1 MANVQKYFEQFHD
14 KIRTDLEMNQTLREK
29 KEIILRLLRR
39 RLQEA
44 GRPGFDEL
52 LQGSYSTPIRTGV
65 KPIADLEYDIDIGL
79 RFAFDETEYTAKEVR
94 AWIFEAIDGHTDSVK
109 EMGPCIRVG
118 YSDGYHVDL
127 VCYANW
133 VDSVG
138 VEQFRLA
145 HRDNGWRPADPPKLL
160 SHVKQARQRYEG
172 TEDSKTKTDQLRRVV
187 RYLKRWYDV
196 AIPED
201 SDAKPTGLA
210 FSLLAIEKL
219 SPAYAY
225 DGSPDD
231 RSALRAL
238 AAASA
243 AALGRIVAFKPT
255 PEYEDMFGKL
265 SEREMADLKN
275 RFEEMKDALDQAA
288 EETDPVKACE
298 ALQKVFGDDF
308 PVPEPEDTARKT
320 KAPAIVTSSSSA

>member
-14 KIRTDLEMNQTLREK
+14 TIRTDLEMNQTLREK
-29 KEIILRLLRR
+29 RDIILRLIRK

-44 GRPGFDEL
+44 DRPGFDEL
-52 LQGSYSTPIRTGV
+52 LQGSYSTPIRMGV

-79 RFAFDETEYTAKEVR
+79 RFAFDDSEYTAEEVR
-94 AWIFEAIDGHTDSVK
+94 AWIFEAIDGHTDSVE

-118 YSDGYHVDL
+118 YADGYHVDL

-133 VDSVG
+133 VDAAE

-145 HRDNGWRPADPPKLL
+145 HRDTGWRPADPPALL
-160 SHVKQARQRYEG
+160 THVKNARKPYEG

-196 AIPED
+196 AIPKE
-201 SDAKPTGLA
+201 SDAKPTGLS
-210 FSLLAIEKL
+210 FLLLAIERL
-219 SPAYAY
+219 APTYAW
-225 DGSPDD
+225 DGTADD
-231 RSALRAL
+231 RSALRSV
-238 AAASA
+238 ASFSA
-243 AALGRIVAFKPT
+243 NLWGRIVAAKPT

-265 SEREMADLKN
+265 SDQEMTDLKD
-275 RFEEMKDALDQAA
+275 RFRTMVDALDTASA
-288 EETDPVKACE
+288 ETDPVKACE
-298 ALQKVFGDDF
+298 ALRAVFGDDF

-320 KAPAIVTSSSSA
+320 SAPAIVTSSASA